1 MPSNLELLGDGYSS
15 ISSKGSRDLQSTE
28 STPQE
33 KLFKRISELL
43 NNAGVTIRGSGS
55 LALDLDENGKIEL
68 IGNIENKDV
77 IAAALEGDS
86 ELLAILKDSSPSAG
100 NSSTESTTSKW
111 SQEAYCV
118 ELNGTKYVEDLGE
131 YLDSTVHKEITGI
144 YYGEL
149 NTSFNTDEFG
159 FKEDSGADF
168 AFTRCMFDNRE
179 ERDEL
184 FNYIKDKLSA
194 NIEGF
199 SSMAGMRFDLA
210 YEEVNGK
217 IKHRLTVE
225 SANGEEFDRLA
236 EEVLSE
242 STYIEDAFIDE
253 RMSNAIKYCSNYQ
266 TVLGTYYDMN
276 ERMELNLDF
285 FIGRK
290 GGSIR
295 HYSPETESNRES
307 IEISKKIWNIA
318 KNASSKEIEEYM
330 NHSKDVEKWRIK
342 DAPEEK
348 PIYYNPYNPVDY
360 SSYAS
365 NSEKSEMVS
374 TVLSDTENVAPGT
387 EVASAKV
394 VEKEKSSTRTI
405 IRDNGNIRNLLGLN
419 AGQDEDIG
427 TLLSDLTSKIKSLKE
442 SVSTQIND
450 ILAEQGLSLGEEEK
464 VDIGVDEDG
473 TITVTANEDGAEARS
488 RAEEL
493 QEALN
498 SNSDTANELAD
509 SLQELDIN
517 QTALTE
523 LATNHGLSNTTAQR
537 LYKILP
543 DSETKKQLSALFEG
557 DDDIAETEFSQE
569 TKSFTISNGEI
580 INDDIDATLSH
591 LDNTVQYDVMTEL
604 MRYNELS
611 YDKETGELISPEAPP
626 DMKIQSYEAILDAEG
641 NIEVIGGLNGEGNEL
656 NGRLKGIAEK
666 ILDQDA
672 LGSSFETL
680 ATLQI
685 EKHGY
690 EDSDTDEYEHEVK
703 ISVDY
708 SRMDVSYEVISPEAD
723 QAAEKELGDSL
734 REISQSASSY
744 LEEEYG
750 FDSPVEITVDENG
763 KLSASADSLTDQQ
776 TMQLESVIEML
787 NQTLAMSEGG
797 EEGESTSGNVFTGSL
812 KEVFDE
818 ASGLKDILAKFH
830 DKENLY
836 KAIG

>member
-33 KLFKRISELL
+33 KLFKRVSELL

-199 SSMAGMRFDLA
+199 SGMAGMRFDLA
-210 YEEVNGK
+210 YEEVGGK
-217 IKHRLTVE
+217 IKHKLKVE

-266 TVLGTYYDMN
+266 TVLGAYYDMH
-276 ERMELNLDF
+276 EREELDLDF
-285 FIGRK
+285 FSRK

-318 KNASSKEIEEYM
+318 KNASNKEIEEYM
-330 NHSKDVEKWRIK
+330 NHSKDVEKCRIK

-348 PIYYNPYNPVDY
+348 SIFSNPYNPAGY
-360 SSYAS
+360 RSYAS
-365 NSEKSEMVS
+365 NSEESERVS

-394 VEKEKSSTRTI
+394 VEQEKFSTRTI
-405 IRDNGNIRNLLGLN
+405 IRDNGNMRDLLGLN
-419 AGQDEDIG
+419 AGMDEDLS
-427 TLLSDLTSKIKSLKE
+427 TLLSDLTTKIKSLKE
-442 SVSTQIND
+442 GVSTQIND
-450 ILAEQGLSLGEEEK
+450 ILAEQGMTLGEDEK
-464 VDIGVDEDG
+464 VDIGVAEDG
-473 TITVTANEDGAEARS
+473 TITVTANEGGTEARA
-488 RAEEL
+488 RAEKL

-498 SNSDTANELAD
+498 SNSDTANELAG

-523 LATNHGLSNTTAQR
+523 LVTDHGLSNDTAHR

-569 TKSFTISNGEI
+569 TKS
-580 INDDIDATLSH
+580 
-591 LDNTVQYDVMTEL
+591 
-604 MRYNELS
+604 
-611 YDKETGELISPEAPP
+611 
-626 DMKIQSYEAILDAEG
+626 
-641 NIEVIGGLNGEGNEL
+641 
-656 NGRLKGIAEK
+656 
-666 ILDQDA
+666 
-672 LGSSFETL
+672 
-680 ATLQI
+680 LQ
-685 EKHGY
+685 
-690 EDSDTDEYEHEVK
+690 
-703 ISVDY
+703 
-708 SRMDVSYEVISPEAD
+708 
-723 QAAEKELGDSL
+723 
-734 REISQSASSY
+734 
-744 LEEEYG
+744 
-750 FDSPVEITVDENG
+750 
-763 KLSASADSLTDQQ
+763 
-776 TMQLESVIEML
+776 
-787 NQTLAMSEGG
+787 
-797 EEGESTSGNVFTGSL
+797 
-812 KEVFDE
+812 
-818 ASGLKDILAKFH
+818 
-830 DKENLY
+830 
-836 KAIG
+836 